1 MRNDT
6 IAGASETSIPFSKP
20 LIVGKELDY
29 VAQVIGSGKIAA
41 DGPFT
46 RKCARSLEERFG
58 VRRVLMT
65 PSCTAALE
73 MAAKLCDLG
82 PGDEVIMP
90 SYTFVSTANAVVGVG
105 ARPVFVEIRPD
116 TLNLDEARIEE
127 AITHRTR
134 AIFPVHYSGVAC
146 EMDSILEIAR
156 RRNLRVVED
165 AAQAVNARYKGR
177 ALGSMGDLGTYSF
190 HDTKNLVC
198 GEGGALCINDPSLIE
213 RAEIV
218 RDKGTNRAKFFRGE
232 VDKYTWVEHGSSF
245 IPAEL
250 TCAFLYA
257 QIEAMD
263 AIKERRSVVYRRYV
277 ERLGDLESAG
287 HLRLPRIPEGCQTH
301 YRMFYILL
309 NDGQA
314 RDTLMAYLKANGV
327 SAVFHFVPLHG
338 SPMGRK
344 LGYREGDLPITE
356 DLAARL
362 LRLPCYA
369 EITEA
374 QQMRVADLVARFFR
388 REHAEGPA
396 ASACVPSLVNENVGG
411 SPLC

>member
-1 MRNDT
+1 MRKDT
-6 IAGASETSIPFSKP
+6 AAPASEAMIPFSKP

-29 VAQVIGSGKIAA
+29 VAQVIESAKIAG

-58 VRRVLMT
+58 VHRVLMT
-65 PSCTAALE
+65 PSCTSALE
-73 MAAKLCDLG
+73 LAAMLCDLG

-105 ARPVFVEIRPD
+105 ARPVFIEIRLD

-127 AITHRTR
+127 AITPRTR
-134 AIFPVHYSGVAC
+134 AIFPVHYAGVAC

-165 AAQAVNARYKGR
+165 AAQGVNARYKGR

-198 GEGGALCINDPSLIE
+198 GEGGALCINDPALIE
-213 RAEIV
+213 RAEIL

-232 VDKYTWVEHGSSF
+232 VDKYTWVDRGSSF
-245 IPAEL
+245 IPAEI

-257 QIEAMD
+257 QIEAME
-263 AIKERRSVVYRRYV
+263 AIKHRRSLVYGRYLDL
-277 ERLGDLESAG
+277 LGGLEAAG
-287 HLRLPRIPEGCQTH
+287 YLRLPQVPEECQTH
-301 YRMFYILL
+301 YRLFFILL
-309 NDGQA
+309 
-314 RDTLMAYLKANGV
+314 RDEPTRDALMAYLKANGV
-327 SAVFHFVPLHG
+327 SAVFHFIPLHG
-338 SPMGRK
+338 SPMGRR
-344 LGYREGDLPITE
+344 LGYREGDLPVTE
-356 DLAARL
+356 DLAGRL

-369 EITEA
+369 EITET
-374 QQMRVADLVARFFR
+374 QQMRVADLVAGFFR
-388 REHAEGPA
+388 GESAARPA
-396 ASACVPSLVNENVGG
+396 ASACVPSLANEVVGG
-411 SPLC
+411 SPQC